1 MSLESMYEEYKI
13 VDGRTAFFTSL
24 GVLFGMVII
33 SLLTMN
39 ATEAYRVA
47 LKKIAACEKDLPRSQ
62 HCVLIA
68 IPAPEATKK

>member
-33 SLLTMN
+33 YMDKGSD
-39 ATEAYRVA
+39 A
-47 LKKIAACEKDLPRSQ
+47 LGACFAS
-62 HCVLIA
+62 VLSA
-68 IPAPEATKK
+68 MACFVEEFDE